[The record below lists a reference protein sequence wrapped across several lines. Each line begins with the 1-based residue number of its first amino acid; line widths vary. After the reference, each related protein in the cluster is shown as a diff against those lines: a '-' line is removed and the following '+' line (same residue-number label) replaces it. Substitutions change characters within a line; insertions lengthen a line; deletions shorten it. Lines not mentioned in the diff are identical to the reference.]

1 VGPEARRLN
10 MARPAF
16 YAARPGGWRDW
27 WTLLHP
33 PYTAWHLSYVV
44 IGATLAPRTD
54 GARLV
59 ATLVAFFFA
68 VGIAAH
74 ALDEL
79 HGRPLRTTIP
89 AGWLVGLGAGGLL
102 IACAL
107 GFIGVATVGPG
118 LLVFIAIGPLLVLG
132 YNLELFGGWIHTDLG
147 FAAAWGAFPV
157 LVGYFVQAEQLD
169 LTAALAAAAA
179 LGFSLAQRSLST
191 PARGVRRRVARI
203 DGTVTMHDGSVH
215 RLTEPMLL
223 EPLERALNLLSWAMV
238 VLALALVV
246 DRVF

>member
-1 VGPEARRLN
+1 VGPQAGRLT

-44 IGATLAPRTD
+44 IGATLAPHTD
-54 GARLV
+54 AGRLGATVL
-59 ATLVAFFFA
+59 AFFFA

-79 HGRPLRTTIP
+79 HDRPLHTAIP
-89 AGWLVGLGAGGLL
+89 SAWLAGLATAGLL
-102 IACAL
+102 VACAL
-107 GFIGVATVGPG
+107 GFVGVATVGPG
-118 LLVFIAIGPLLVLG
+118 LLVFIAIGPLLVFG

-157 LVGYFVQAEQLD
+157 LVGYYVQADRVD
-169 LTAALAAAAA
+169 LTAALAALAAF
-179 LGFSLAQRSLST
+179 GISLAQRSLST
-191 PARGVRRRVARI
+191 PARSLRRRAARF
-203 DGTVTMHDGSVH
+203 DGNITMNDGSVH
-215 RLTEPMLL
+215 DVSAPLL
-223 EPLERALNLLSWAMV
+223 LAPLERALSSLSWAMV
-238 VLALALVV
+238 ALAAALAAA
-246 DRVF
+246 RVF

>member
-1 VGPEARRLN
+1 ME
-10 MARPAF
+10 RPAF

-27 WTLLHP
+27 WTILHP

-54 GARLV
+54 GGRLA
-59 ATLVAFFFA
+59 ATLLAFFFA

-79 HGRPLRTTIP
+79 HGRPLHTTVP
-89 AGWLVGLGAGGLL
+89 SAWLVGLGAGGLV

-107 GFIGVATVGPG
+107 GVAGVATVGPG
-118 LLVFIAIGPLLVLG
+118 LLAFIVIGPFLVLG
-132 YNLELFGGWIHTDLG
+132 YNLELFGGWMHTDLG

-157 LVGYFVQAEQLD
+157 LVGYYVQAQRLD
-169 LTAALAAAAA
+169 AVALLAAVAAV
-179 LGFSLAQRSLST
+179 GFSMAQRSLST
-191 PARGVRRRVARI
+191 PARGLRRQVAYL
-203 DGTVTMHDGSVH
+203 GGSATMHDGRVEE
-215 RLTEPMLL
+215 LDVPWIL
-223 EPLERALNLLSWAMV
+223 EPLERALRSLSWAAV
-238 VLALALVV
+238 ALALALVA

>member
-1 VGPEARRLN
+1 

-16 YAARPGGWRDW
+16 YAGRPGGWRDW
-27 WTLLHP
+27 WTMLHP

-44 IGATLAPRTD
+44 IGATLAPHTD

-59 ATLVAFFFA
+59 ATLLAFFFA
-68 VGIAAH
+68 VGVAAH

-79 HGRPLRTTIP
+79 HGRPLRTAIP
-89 AGWLVGLGAGGLL
+89 AAWLVGLGAGGLL

-107 GFIGVATVGPG
+107 GFVGVATVGPG
-118 LLVFIAIGPLLVLG
+118 LLAFIAIGPLLVLG

-157 LVGYFVQAEQLD
+157 LVGYFVQAERLD
-169 LTAALAAAAA
+169 LTAALGATAA

-191 PARGVRRRVARI
+191 PARTLRRRVARL
-203 DGTVTMHDGSVH
+203 DGSATMEDGSV
-215 RLTEPMLL
+215 RELNVPVLL
-223 EPLERALNLLSWAMV
+223 EPLERALSSLSWATV
-238 VLALALVV
+238 ALALALVA